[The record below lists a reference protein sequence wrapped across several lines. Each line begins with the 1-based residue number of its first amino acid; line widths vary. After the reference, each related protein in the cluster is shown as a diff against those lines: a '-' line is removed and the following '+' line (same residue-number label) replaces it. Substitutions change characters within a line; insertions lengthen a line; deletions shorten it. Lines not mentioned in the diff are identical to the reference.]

1 MKKGCFIQSV
11 IIVTIFIAAAVYI
24 IKYKLED
31 WVVKP
36 GKKILITEVG
46 NNWENETAFIK
57 ESPEKDSL
65 RLLLKYYLENIKTM
79 EDVVNLEQDKFLN
92 ELKLVIDDSLVTDAE
107 LSKLTSL
114 LKKEEYEKFKSNRN

>member
-1 MKKGCFIQSV
+1 LKKGCFIQSV
-11 IIVTIFIAAAVYI
+11 IIVTILIAAAVYI

-92 ELKLVIDDSLVTDAE
+92 ELKLVIDDSLVNDAE

>member
-11 IIVTIFIAAAVYI
+11 IIVTILIAAAVYI

-57 ESPEKDSL
+57 EAPEKDSL

>member
-1 MKKGCFIQSV
+1 
-11 IIVTIFIAAAVYI
+11 
-24 IKYKLED
+24 LED

-57 ESPEKDSL
+57 EAPEKDSL

-92 ELKLVIDDSLVTDAE
+92 EFKLVIDDSLVTDAE

>member
-11 IIVTIFIAAAVYI
+11 IIVTILIAAAVYI

>member
-1 MKKGCFIQSV
+1 
-11 IIVTIFIAAAVYI
+11 
-24 IKYKLED
+24 
-31 WVVKP
+31 
-36 GKKILITEVG
+36 
-46 NNWENETAFIK
+46 
-57 ESPEKDSL
+57 
-65 RLLLKYYLENIKTM
+65 M

>member
-11 IIVTIFIAAAVYI
+11 IIVTILIAAAVYI

-92 ELKLVIDDSLVTDAE
+92 EFKLVIDDSLVTDAE